1 MDYVVIIEQAAD
13 GTYSAY
19 VPDLPGCVSSGDT
32 LEELHSNIA
41 EAVQGHI
48 EALRETNQPVPLP
61 SVKIL
66 TVHAA

>member
-1 MDYVVIIEQAAD
+1 MDYVILIEPALD

-19 VPDLPGCVSSGDT
+19 VPDLPGCASSSET
-32 LEELHSNIA
+32 LEELHANIT

-48 EALRETNQPVPLP
+48 ESLRETRQPIPVPTSLTA
-61 SVKIL
+61 